1 MPSPS
6 QGAGNLMMR
15 VDSPSLSFM
24 PFLQSWELLEVH
36 LPRDLAFSHGH
47 IEGVVDLGIL
57 LQLRGIHTVEV
68 AEVDGLRHLP
78 LLLGEVLDGYAQN
91 PRSHLTVGI
100 TSREKHTHEGGFL
113 RDVCG
118 DSEFDL

>member
-6 QGAGNLMMR
+6 QRAGNLMMR

-24 PFLQSWELLEVH
+24 PFLQSWELLEIH
-36 LPRDLAFSHGH
+36 LPRDLALTHGH
-47 IEGVVDLGIL
+47 IEAVIDLGIL
-57 LQLRGIHTVEV
+57 LELRRIHAVEV
-68 AEVDGLRHLP
+68 AEVDSLRHLP
-78 LLLGEVLDGYAQN
+78 LLLGKVGDTYSKY

-118 DSEFDL
+118 DP